1 MSIHRKLLN
10 DFNLN
15 GTDYYLFKSLEDFD
29 YDVEGLRG
37 DIDIAFVNKKDEV
50 AHKLVRENGYR
61 IIKFSKT
68 GYYGLH
74 PDIQNDRLLVIDAD
88 EYINFGR
95 KPFKAYRL
103 PASLFKSRQQNKH
116 GFTEIGVLE
125 YLQLSVITRA
135 FAAKVKPKDL
145 NRIIRLSKEVMLNPT
160 RMQKIS
166 PEWRIIFEKI
176 ISGTEL
182 PKLKSLIYS
191 TEIGKNIR
199 IDRHRLI
206 LNIFWPLIR
215 KYRRLTALPGYRVN
229 QRGKMISI
237 VGIDG
242 SGKSTLVDGLA
253 QSEILKA
260 FGVKSMY
267 FGNNLFLIPG
277 LTSLK
282 YITRNIPIIKNIVRI
297 LVELDRK
304 LKILLAKY
312 YLWRG
317 NCVIADRYY
326 WDEEIVYDSRHD
338 KNSLMNRLKRRKMD
352 FSIYPDITIFLQIS
366 GSDAFLRKQDYSK
379 EITNWN
385 AERYSSYFLKNQK
398 SISNLYILDANIE
411 RSTLLKQV
419 IKIVVAE

>member
-135 FAAKVKPKDL
+135 FATKVKPKDL

-160 RMQKIS
+160 RLQKIS

-282 YITRNIPIIKNIVRI
+282 YMTRNTPIIKNIVRI

-312 YLWRG
+312 YLSRG

-326 WDEEIVYDSRHD
+326 WDEEIVYESRHD
-338 KNSLMNRLKRRKMD
+338 KDSLMNRLKRRKMD
-352 FSIYPDITIFLQIS
+352 LSIYPDITIFLQIS

-379 EITNWN
+379 EITTWN
-385 AERYSSYFLKNQK
+385 AERYSSYFFKNQK

-419 IKIVVAE
+419 IKIVMAE

>member
-50 AHKLVRENGYR
+50 AHKLVRDNGYR

-191 TEIGKNIR
+191 TEIGKNIS

-253 QSEILKA
+253 RSEILKA

-282 YITRNIPIIKNIVRI
+282 YMTRNIPIIKNIVRI
-297 LVELDRK
+297 LVEVDRK

-312 YLWRG
+312 YLSRG

-326 WDEEIVYDSRHD
+326 WDEEIVYDSRHE

-385 AERYSSYFLKNQK
+385 AERYSSYFFKNQK

-411 RSTLLKQV
+411 RSTLLKQI
-419 IKIVVAE
+419 IKIVMAE